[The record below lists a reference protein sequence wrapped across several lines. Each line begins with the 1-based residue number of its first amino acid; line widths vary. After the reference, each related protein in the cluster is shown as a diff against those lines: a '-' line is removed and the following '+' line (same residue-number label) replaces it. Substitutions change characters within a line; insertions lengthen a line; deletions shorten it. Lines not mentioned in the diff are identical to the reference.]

1 MDETGL
7 QGHRV
12 KKLREG
18 LGWTQEYL
26 GEKIGFDKKQ
36 VLRFEKP
43 NNNCKAQVIVA
54 LATALN
60 TTSDYLLG
68 LTENDEP
75 RWIFDELSAEERS
88 LLIALRRRQPK
99 QSVNAFA
106 VLTEGWE

>member
-1 MDETGL
+1 MEEVGL

-12 KKLREG
+12 KKLREKN
-18 LGWTQEYL
+18 GWTQDDL
-26 GEKIGFDKKQ
+26 GARIGFTGKQ

-43 NNNCKAQVIVA
+43 NNNCKAQVVVA

-68 LTENDEP
+68 LTNNDEP
-75 RWIFDELSAEERS
+75 RLIHEELSAEERA
-88 LLIALRRRQPK
+88 LLIALRNRQPK